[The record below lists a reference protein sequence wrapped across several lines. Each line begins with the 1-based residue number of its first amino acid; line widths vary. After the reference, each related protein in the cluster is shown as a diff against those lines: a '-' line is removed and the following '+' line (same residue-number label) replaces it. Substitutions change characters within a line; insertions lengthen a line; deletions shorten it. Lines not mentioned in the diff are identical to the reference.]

1 MTDRQGSPASRQ
13 WQGERMEGVPLKK
26 KTGSSLQSYPP
37 TGNSQSDFFIRILSR
52 EVKQQPFA

>member
-1 MTDRQGSPASRQ
+1 MK
-13 WQGERMEGVPLKK
+13 GVPLKK

-37 TGNSQSDFFIRILSR
+37 PGHSQSDFYIRISSR